1 MLAGSLPG
9 TWIWAEC
16 SQPQPHNVFLSDMN
30 SQEAGKLLMIQMKLH
45 PPFSFNP
52 FRLEFCKKWN
62 FPFIQMRSLGLNV
75 RNLSK
80 LYGVRISWGFHQFQ
94 ALGLKFGYRVLE
106 TGFFKRLLGTAV
118 FDQYGNGRC
127 LKSSLH
133 TLVNFIKSQWWGM
146 FGVAEV

>member
-1 MLAGSLPG
+1 
-9 TWIWAEC
+9 
-16 SQPQPHNVFLSDMN
+16 MN